1 MLYQVMMV
9 VGCIILASGEV
20 AARGVSLQGRIE
32 DAASGVSLPL
42 ASVQVV
48 RPDEARRTW
57 LRSSV
62 ARRSGAPR
70 IQSWQSE
77 AHTRMTIKKE

>member
-1 MLYQVMMV
+1 MLYQVVMV

-48 RPDEARRTW
+48 AR
-57 LRSSV
+57 
-62 ARRSGAPR
+62 
-70 IQSWQSE
+70 
-77 AHTRMTIKKE
+77 

>member
-32 DAASGVSLPL
+32 DAAKRCVPAPGIG
-42 ASVQVV
+42 AG
-48 RPDEARRTW
+48 REAR
-57 LRSSV
+57 
-62 ARRSGAPR
+62 
-70 IQSWQSE
+70 
-77 AHTRMTIKKE
+77 